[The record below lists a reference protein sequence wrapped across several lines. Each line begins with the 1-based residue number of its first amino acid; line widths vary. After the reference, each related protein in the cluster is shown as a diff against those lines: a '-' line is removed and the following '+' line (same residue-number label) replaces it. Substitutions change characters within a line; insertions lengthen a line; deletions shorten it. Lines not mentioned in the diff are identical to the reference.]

1 MPSGK
6 LLEGKRPQARQ
17 RRRNVSYYKYAA
29 KNTAIAVAGTT
40 FLHHLHST
48 PDRWYVNHRGTPP
61 AGSPPLY
68 VVSVSATTIVVAAAS
83 GATTGDVFCEVTHSI
98 VA

>member
-1 MPSGK
+1 M
-6 LLEGKRPQARQ
+6 
-17 RRRNVSYYKYAA
+17 SYYKYAA

-40 FLHHLHST
+40 FTHSLPST
-48 PDRWYVNHRGTPP
+48 PDRWYVNHRGAPT